1 MFPALFPQLP
11 LIFKAGHHDAHAC
24 LCRPVWACRHSWLLS
39 SWLNISSPLSFQIYT
54 SFHQCILKY
63 SVHLKNIVFK
73 TGLLLLLLS
82 RVQLFETPWT
92 VARQAPLSM
101 RFPRQEYWSR
111 SKFCLTDTGS
121 CTHSLVL
128 DSTLPLTRLL
138 CFQTQECQSH
148 YQSWKPVSH

>member
-128 DSTLPLTRLL
+128 DSR
-138 CFQTQECQSH
+138 
-148 YQSWKPVSH
+148 